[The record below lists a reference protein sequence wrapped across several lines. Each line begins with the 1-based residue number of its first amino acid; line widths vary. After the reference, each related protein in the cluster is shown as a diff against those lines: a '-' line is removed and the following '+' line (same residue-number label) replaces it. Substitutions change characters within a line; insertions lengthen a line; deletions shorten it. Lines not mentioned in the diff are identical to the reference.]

1 MRRGLSHRLSDA
13 RGDLARAS
21 GALRPAILTQRLAN
35 AEQRL
40 TQIWRLA
47 ESLHPEK
54 PLQRGYVLVKDRQGG
69 VVSSVANANRAKML
83 TLTFADGEVPVRV
96 EQEGRP
102 AYDRPKP
109 DQPSLL

>member
-1 MRRGLSHRLSDA
+1 M
-13 RGDLARAS
+13 
-21 GALRPAILTQRLAN
+21 LTQRLAN
-35 AEQRL
+35 AEQSL

-69 VVSSVANANRAKML
+69 VVSSVAKANRAKML
-83 TLTFADGEVPVRV
+83 TLTFADGEVSVRV

-109 DQPSLL
+109 EQPSLL

>member
-1 MRRGLSHRLSDA
+1 M
-13 RGDLARAS
+13 
-21 GALRPAILTQRLAN
+21 LTQRLAH

-54 PLQRGYVLVKDRQGG
+54 PLQRGYVLVRDRQGG
-69 VVSSVANANRAKML
+69 VIGTAAKANRAKLL

-96 EQEGRP
+96 EPETRP

-109 DQPSLL
+109 EQPSLL